1 MTEYEEFESPEELL
15 KTKQRE
21 REVRKGRKKQSFYL
35 RVQKYLLILTVRFL
49 EFFLQAE
56 DFIL

>member
-21 REVRKGRKKQSFYL
+21 REVRKGRKKQSFF
-35 RVQKYLLILTVRFL
+35 KGM
-49 EFFLQAE
+49 
-56 DFIL
+56 